1 MAEGRMRGRIQR
13 PNWRDPRLGVGVLL
27 VAGSVALGTWAV
39 NQADRTIEVY
49 AASGLLTPGAVLEEQ
64 DLQVVRVHVADMQE
78 LYLRPGDGPGDGA
91 VAVRTVGE
99 GELVPV
105 SAVGRAEDLAL
116 RPVSIPTG
124 AAAAATLTAGALADI
139 WVALPGEAGPTAPLQ
154 APQLLIGDVQV
165 AAIHEDTSLF
175 AGSDQEQV
183 QVLVPVEDLSE
194 VLAALSSGGEITIV
208 PQPGGTG

>member
-27 VAGSVALGTWAV
+27 VAGSVALGSWAV

-49 AASGLLTPGAVLEEQ
+49 AAGGLLTPGTVLEEQ
-64 DLQVVRVHVADMQE
+64 DLQVVRVHVADLQD
-78 LYLRPGDGPGDGA
+78 LYLRPEDGPDDGA

-105 SAVGRAEDLAL
+105 SAVGRAEDTSL

-124 AAAAATLTAGALADI
+124 AAAAATLAAGSLADV
-139 WVALPGEAGPTAPLQ
+139 WVALPGEAGPTAALQ

-175 AGSDQEQV
+175 AGSDQVQV
-183 QVLVPVEDLSE
+183 QVLVPSDDLSE